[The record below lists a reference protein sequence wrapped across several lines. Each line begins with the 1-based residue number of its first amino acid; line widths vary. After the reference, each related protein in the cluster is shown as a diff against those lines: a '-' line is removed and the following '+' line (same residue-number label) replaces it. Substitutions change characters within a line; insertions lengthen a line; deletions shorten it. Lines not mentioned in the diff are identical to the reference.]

1 MGIRFRK
8 SINLGKGFKAS
19 LSKSGLGFSWGFK
32 GFRVTKTA
40 KGAIRTTASLPGTGL
55 SYSKEFSLGKKKK
68 KGKAEKEAAENQVNE
83 AVNPEEGAVQE
94 EVQQEMP
101 KWLQSVLT
109 IGGWLLVAAFA
120 MLALTYMPS
129 ITSILA
135 LLAAALVAPIPKW
148 QEFLSRFISGPI
160 KIIAVVA
167 LIVVA
172 LILAPS
178 GSAAEDASDPAAT
191 PAVTQDATTG
201 TAQDG
206 QTIVYVTKSGSKYHS
221 TETCSSMKDPLTLT
235 LEEAKDKGYEPC
247 SRCH

>member
-19 LSKSGLGFSWGFK
+19 LSKSGVGFSWGFK

-68 KGKAEKEAAENQVNE
+68 KGKKEEVAENQTNE
-83 AVNPEEGAVQE
+83 AAATEEGAVQE
-94 EVQQEMP
+94 ETVVEMP

-109 IGGWLLVAAFA
+109 IGGWLLTAAFA
-120 MLALTYMPS
+120 MFALTYLPS
-129 ITSILA
+129 VASILA
-135 LLAAALVAPIPKW
+135 LVAAVLIVPIPKW
-148 QEFLSRFISGPI
+148 QELLSRFISGPI
-160 KIIAVVA
+160 KIVAVVA

-178 GSAAEDASDPAAT
+178 GSAAEDPVSDPT
-191 PAVTQDATTG
+191 STSTVSQDADTN
-201 TAQDG
+201 TAQTGD
-206 QTIVYVTKSGSKYHS
+206 IVYVTKSGSKYHS
-221 TETCSSMKDPLTLT
+221 KATCSSMKEPLEMTLS
-235 LEEAKDKGYEPC
+235 EAESKGYEPC
-247 SRCH
+247 GRCH